1 MSSKSSGKKKTRFS
15 NNVLI
20 ENRRARFEYEVL
32 EKVEAGIEL
41 SGCEVKS
48 LREGGGTLMD
58 VYAMTKGTQAFL
70 RGMHIKP
77 YEQGNVQNAEPD
89 RDRRLLLHRKEIS
102 RLIGQTAQKGLTLIP
117 LRVYFTERGWAKV
130 ELGLCRGKREHDKR
144 DTIRKRDA
152 EREMRRDFKLR

>member
-20 ENRRARFEYEVL
+20 ENRRARFDYEVL
-32 EKVEAGIEL
+32 EKFEAGIEL

-48 LREGGGTLMD
+48 LREGGGTLTD
-58 VYAMTKGTQAFL
+58 VYALIKGEQAFL

-77 YEQGNVQNAEPD
+77 YEQGNEQNMEPD
-89 RDRRLLLHRKEIS
+89 RDRRMLLHRREIA
-102 RLIGQTAQKGLTLIP
+102 RLVGQTAQKGLTLIP

-144 DTIRKRDA
+144 DTIRKRDE
-152 EREMRRDFKLR
+152 EREMRREFKVR